1 MKMTTILCCIVFL
14 FVSMLSAVARQQEK
28 PRVIVTTDGEIDD
41 QSSMI
46 RFLMYSSDYDV
57 AGIVQVNGV
66 QKDGHSKDKWIE
78 SQIAKYAE
86 CLPNLRKHNPDYPD
100 AEYLLSVLAVGN
112 ENREDLHKLPPLL
125 SDSEGAQLIIRTL
138 LDSDPR
144 PVHILAWGG
153 ANTQANALW
162 QIKQKYSAA
171 EWAKAVSKARLYCI
185 WYQDGGGKW
194 IEQNLPEIII
204 YESGAPDH
212 DGGWRYVW
220 DYMSVDYY
228 FKNRLSKNSKELQQI
243 MDKPW
248 LADNIKNG
256 HGPLCA
262 AYPQEYTSEGDTPS
276 FMPLIRNGLE
286 QHTDYTLGG
295 WGGRPEYKNGNHMQ
309 DGNDLKNGVS
319 DSHYTFQRWLPAIQ
333 NDWAAR
339 ADWCVADEYS
349 KANHQPVARIL
360 GESVRTVRPG
370 EKIILD
376 ASSSFDPDKNSLS
389 YQWWQYREAGS
400 VQTKV
405 AIKHADEKRAEIIVP
420 DNPGKQ
426 LHLILEL
433 TDNGIPNLKSYKRI
447 ILNINPLEEK

>member
-185 WYQDGGGKW
+185 WYQTAV
-194 IEQNLPEIII
+194 E
-204 YESGAPDH
+204 
-212 DGGWRYVW
+212 
-220 DYMSVDYY
+220 
-228 FKNRLSKNSKELQQI
+228 
-243 MDKPW
+243 
-248 LADNIKNG
+248 NG
-256 HGPLCA
+256 
-262 AYPQEYTSEGDTPS
+262 
-276 FMPLIRNGLE
+276 
-286 QHTDYTLGG
+286 
-295 WGGRPEYKNGNHMQ
+295 
-309 DGNDLKNGVS
+309 
-319 DSHYTFQRWLPAIQ
+319 
-333 NDWAAR
+333 
-339 ADWCVADEYS
+339 
-349 KANHQPVARIL
+349 
-360 GESVRTVRPG
+360 
-370 EKIILD
+370 
-376 ASSSFDPDKNSLS
+376 
-389 YQWWQYREAGS
+389 
-400 VQTKV
+400 
-405 AIKHADEKRAEIIVP
+405 
-420 DNPGKQ
+420 
-426 LHLILEL
+426 
-433 TDNGIPNLKSYKRI
+433 
-447 ILNINPLEEK
+447 